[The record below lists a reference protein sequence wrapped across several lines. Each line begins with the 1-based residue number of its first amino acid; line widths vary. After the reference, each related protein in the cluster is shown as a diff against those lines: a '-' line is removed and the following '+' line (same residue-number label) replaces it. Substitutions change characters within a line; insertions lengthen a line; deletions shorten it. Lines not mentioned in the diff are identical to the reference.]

1 MKKVLIALIAVVC
14 LLASCH
20 VGTQYQNIDLELV
33 NKSGK
38 NAKEVYF
45 YPENFDYKYPD
56 IVSHYEETAKAGVWK
71 EGRGCIYIMGYVT
84 REYAD
89 SYTLELVFEDGKNL
103 VIDGLKF
110 VPDKNGNIPNS
121 IIIRDY
127 SDPTAIT
134 FEYDNG
140 NPEPL
145 QNFKEAREAKV
156 TLDGFTGS
164 YPFWND

>member
-1 MKKVLIALIAVVC
+1 MKKVLIVLTAVVC

-20 VGTQYQNIDLELV
+20 VGTQYQSIDLELI

-45 YPENFDYKYPD
+45 YPENSEYKFPD
-56 IVSHYEETAKAGVWK
+56 IISHYEDTAKVGVWK
-71 EGRGCIYIMGYVT
+71 EGRGCIYIMGYVL
-84 REYAD
+84 REYAE
-89 SYTLELVFEDGKNL
+89 SYTLELVFEDGTNL

-127 SDPTAIT
+127 SDPTAII

-145 QNFKEAREAKV
+145 QNFKAAREAKE
-156 TLDGFTGS
+156 TLDGFIGS
-164 YPFWND
+164 YPFWNN